1 MRRRIAWTVA
11 VAGIVGAAGRWAVA
25 TRINDDW
32 ALLVVNV
39 VGCGLIGW
47 ALAHAGRS
55 QAQGHPRPGSRGTPG
70 SPAAPSPWLA
80 AGFCGA
86 LTSMSTLALQ
96 LARLLDDGRVGS
108 AGAWL
113 GLTVAACT
121 AAFIA
126 GRAAVLVQRT
136 RP

>member
-1 MRRRIAWTVA
+1 MGCRIALTVA
-11 VAGIVGAAGRWAVA
+11 VAGIVGAAGRWVVA

-47 ALAHAGRS
+47 AVARAERGY
-55 QAQGHPRPGSRGTPG
+55 AQGRPRPGSHGTPG
-70 SPAAPSPWLA
+70 GPAVPSPWLA

-86 LTSMSTLALQ
+86 LTSMSAFALQ
-96 LARLLDDGRVGS
+96 LARLLDDGRIGT

-113 GLTVAACT
+113 GLTAAACT
-121 AAFIA
+121 AAFIG
-126 GRAAVLVQRT
+126 GRAAVFVQRT

>member
-1 MRRRIAWTVA
+1 MRRRIAVTVA
-11 VAGIVGAAGRWAVA
+11 MAGIVGTAGRWVVA

-47 ALAHAGRS
+47 AVARAGRLH
-55 QAQGHPRPGSRGTPG
+55 AQRHPRPGSHGAPG
-70 SPAAPSPWLA
+70 SPAVPSPWLT

-86 LTSMSTLALQ
+86 LTSMSALALQ
-96 LARLLDDGRVGS
+96 LARLLDDGRVGT

-121 AAFIA
+121 AAYVA
-126 GRAAVLVQRT
+126 GRAAALVQGP

>member
-1 MRRRIAWTVA
+1 MGRRIALTVA

-25 TRINDDW
+25 TQIHDDW

-47 ALAHAGRS
+47 AVARAERGY
-55 QAQGHPRPGSRGTPG
+55 AQGRPRPGSHGTPG
-70 SPAAPSPWLA
+70 SPAVPSPWLA

-86 LTSMSTLALQ
+86 LTSMSALALQ
-96 LARLLDDGRVGS
+96 LARLLDEGRVGS

-121 AAFIA
+121 GAFIT
-126 GRAAVLVQRT
+126 GRAVVLVQRA

>member
-25 TRINDDW
+25 TQIHDDW

-47 ALAHAGRS
+47 AVARAGRS
-55 QAQGHPRPGSRGTPG
+55 HAQGHPRLGSRSTPR
-70 SPAAPSPWLA
+70 SPAAPSPWLT

-86 LTSMSTLALQ
+86 LTSMSALALQ

-121 AAFIA
+121 GAFIT
-126 GRAAVLVQRT
+126 GRAVVLVQRA